1 MIPRHFLIGVLV
13 LLAAVLGM
21 SLYVWH
27 MRGRAAANPAASGD
41 TRPVVPPVA
50 GPTERVTLFVA
61 YDDIGVLHA
70 QGAQIPLP
78 SVRQQRAEELL
89 RALLALYLDKSSPHP
104 LPEGA
109 DVRSVYLVDPGLAV
123 IDINAA
129 FADGHR
135 SGVLSE
141 ELTVASLI
149 QTLSANIPGIVKVK
163 ILVEG
168 KERETLAGHAD
179 LSAFFEVAGINQLTA
194 QSAVDAVGASLLRGR
209 ASHGPAQS
217 EAGISAVSTPP
228 SPRSTVKPPL
238 PTSEEQSVLTP
249 PPANCARPR

>member
-1 MIPRHFLIGVLV
+1 MIRETMIPRSFFIALSV
-13 LLAAVLGM
+13 LLLAVLSM
-21 SLYVWH
+21 SIYAWY
-27 MRGRAAANPAASGD
+27 MRGRAAGPLASSD
-41 TRPVVPPVA
+41 TRPVVPLVA

-61 YDDIGVLHA
+61 YDDVGVLHA
-70 QGAQIPLP
+70 QSAQIPLP

-104 LPEGA
+104 LPQGA
-109 DVRSVYLVDPGLAV
+109 DIRSVYLVDPGLAV

-149 QTLSANIPGIVKVK
+149 QTLSANIPGILKVK

-168 KERETLAGHAD
+168 K
-179 LSAFFEVAGINQLTA
+179 
-194 QSAVDAVGASLLRGR
+194 
-209 ASHGPAQS
+209 
-217 EAGISAVSTPP
+217 
-228 SPRSTVKPPL
+228 
-238 PTSEEQSVLTP
+238 
-249 PPANCARPR
+249 

>member
-1 MIPRHFLIGVLV
+1 MIPRHFYIAVSV
-13 LLAAVLGM
+13 LLLAVLGM
-21 SLYVWH
+21 SLYAWH
-27 MRGRAAANPAASGD
+27 IRGRAASGPVASLD

-50 GPTERVTLFVA
+50 GPTEQVTLFVA
-61 YDDIGVLHA
+61 YDDTGVLHA
-70 QGAQIPLP
+70 QSAQIPLP

-104 LPEGA
+104 LPPGA

-135 SGVLSE
+135 SGVLEE

-149 QTLSANIPGIVKVK
+149 QTLSANLPGILKVK

-168 KERETLAGHAD
+168 KERQTLAGHAD
-179 LSAFFEVAGINQLTA
+179 LSSFFDVSAINQLSA
-194 QSAVDAVGASLLRGR
+194 QL
-209 ASHGPAQS
+209 QS
-217 EAGISAVSTPP
+217 T
-228 SPRSTVKPPL
+228 
-238 PTSEEQSVLTP
+238 Q
-249 PPANCARPR
+249 